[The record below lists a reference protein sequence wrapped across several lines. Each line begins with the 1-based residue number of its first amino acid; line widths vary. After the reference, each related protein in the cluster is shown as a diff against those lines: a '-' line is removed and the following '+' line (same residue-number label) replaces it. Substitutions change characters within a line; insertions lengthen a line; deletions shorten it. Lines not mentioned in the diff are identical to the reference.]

1 MITLKEMKLKV
12 LRLIEEVNPESENL
26 TDDPDIEAKF
36 KDVANQVM
44 FELVRHKKMPK
55 YIEMDVTAGDL
66 VTFEDITNAV
76 GYEIYQL
83 GTVGGASHSFKA
95 DGTVIKAMEDG
106 TLEINCYVFPE
117 RINDKTKLNYEIELS
132 DDLIEIMPYGIA
144 ADLLKSDISAE
155 YGTIYAQRFSDMLAH
170 LDPRYQ
176 MTSITIEGGIDI

>member
-1 MITLKEMKLKV
+1 MITLKEMKLKT
-12 LRLIEEVNPESENL
+12 LRLIEEVNPDSEHL

-36 KDVANQVM
+36 KDVTNQVM

-55 YIEMDVTAGDL
+55 YVEMEVTAGDL
-66 VTFEDITNAV
+66 ITFEDIAKEV

-83 GTVGGASHSFKA
+83 GNVGGAKHTDKA
-95 DGTVIKAMEDG
+95 DGTVIKALEDG

-117 RINDKTKLNYEIELS
+117 RITDKTKLNYEIELS

-155 YGTIYAQRFSDMLAH
+155 YGTIYAQRFADMLAH

-176 MTSITIEGGIDI
+176 MPSITIEGGFNF